1 MTFVKLALKILTLP
15 FYRCLSSCL
24 DYRPLLLNHFEFYLP
39 FSGVTFPMSVLKII
53 ENVSL
58 HTRMSLCINLSKL
71 EFARHFASRSTC
83 TTGVLSFAWL
93 LCIGDW
99 FYDALA
105 ADFKQVFDPV
115 ICYWVMFA
123 NWTLVCSIQEHLW
136 HWDYHI

>member
-1 MTFVKLALKILTLP
+1 MTFVKWVLKILTLP
-15 FYRCLSSCL
+15 SNRWLSSL
-24 DYRPLLLNHFEFYLP
+24 PRLQAASKPFWIYLL

-71 EFARHFASRSTC
+71 VFASHSVSRSTC

-105 ADFKQVFDPV
+105 AGFEQVFDPV
-115 ICYWVMFA
+115 ICYRVIFA

>member
-1 MTFVKLALKILTLP
+1 MTFVKWVLKILTLP
-15 FYRCLSSCL
+15 LIDGCLLCL
-24 DYRPLLLNHFEFYLP
+24 DYRLLLNHSEFYLL

-58 HTRMSLCINLSKL
+58 HTRMPLYINLSKL
-71 EFARHFASRSTC
+71 VFASHSVSRSTC

-99 FYDALA
+99 FYGALA
-105 ADFKQVFDPV
+105 AGFEQVFDPV
-115 ICYWVMFA
+115 ICYRVIFA
-123 NWTLVCSIQEHLW
+123 NWTLVCSIQKHLW